1 MCVFT
6 RMNDISPLAF
16 HLPPSDFR
24 PPSHSSLSLSDPSS
38 LTPSLSSFLLISL
51 LFHLSR
57 SSFFSFSLLF
67 PLSLLS
73 LFLLFLLSSFFL
85 LSLFS
90 YALRLSLL
98 YSLLLLCLSF
108 LHFPSC
114 LNSSL
119 PTYPSLYLPA
129 LSPIHLGD

>member
-6 RMNDISPLAF
+6 RINDISPLAF

-38 LTPSLSSFLLISL
+38 LTPSLSSFLPISL

-57 SSFFSFSLLF
+57 SSFFSLSLLF

-90 YALRLSLL
+90 YALSSLSSTLFSYSAYPSCISPLVLLVAFPRTLPSTSLL
-98 YSLLLLCLSF
+98 YPPF
-108 LHFPSC
+108 
-114 LNSSL
+114 
-119 PTYPSLYLPA
+119 
-129 LSPIHLGD
+129 I